1 MSKPY
6 RLPQV
11 EEQTVLD
18 ELEIRLVSPEDYP
31 RFQSLLRR
39 HHYLQ
44 GIKPVGERLYYV
56 ARWRGQWLALLVF
69 CAAARHLR
77 HRDQWIGWT
86 EAQRRKRLSLVAN
99 NARFLILPHCH
110 FPNLATRFMG
120 LALERL
126 PQDWQARY
134 GHPVWLAESFVDT
147 QLFRGTAYKASGW
160 SQLGPTQGYGRCQQD
175 YYVKHDRP
183 KALFVKELKRNARRS
198 LCAEHLPVG
207 LATVVESK
215 IAPRPT
221 MRVGELRSLR
231 EHFGCVPDFR
241 GRIECYPLSGVL
253 AMVACAHLC
262 GAPRGHRDL
271 KAFARRFTQ
280 AQLVALG
287 VRRDPKTG
295 RYPSPS
301 KATFGRVL
309 RAVDPLRGEEALLA
323 WQTQVRGPAP
333 LEDLLAADGKALRH
347 ARGAPIVT
355 LTHPAS
361 QYYRG
366 SQLVERKS
374 NEIPAVRQLLARVD
388 VTGCL
393 IGVDALHP
401 QQESAR
407 QIVQEAGADYLLTV
421 KANQKELRQTL
432 AQRLPSPEQLFF
444 PPQPLPPNWAHAG
457 PEKNRNRTEIRTL
470 CAEPISPEQACFP
483 AAAQSAIILR
493 QGLGET
499 ADHEYLLS
507 SREPARLTARQW
519 EQLQRAYWGVEAGLH
534 QRLDVSADEDR
545 SRVRHRNAVWILAMF
560 RRLGVSLFMHWR
572 GQAPKRAK
580 ATLPDFHEE
589 MGLENQRRA
598 FALCNSKTSRALE
611 AS

>member
-11 EEQTVLD
+11 EEQIVLD
-18 ELEIRLVSPEDYP
+18 ELEIQVVGPEGLP

-56 ARWRGQWLALLVF
+56 AVWRGQWLALLVF

-86 EAQRRKRLSLVAN
+86 EVQRRKRLSLVAN

-120 LALERL
+120 LTLERL

-160 SQLGPTQGYGRCQQD
+160 SELGPTQGYGRCQQD

-198 LCAEHLPVG
+198 LCVEHLPAA
-207 LATVVESK
+207 LAVVVESK

-221 MRVGELRSLR
+221 LQAGQLRSLR
-231 EHFGCVPDFR
+231 EHFASVPDFR
-241 GRIECYPLSGVL
+241 GRVESYPLSSVL

-280 AQLVALG
+280 AQLRALG
-287 VRRDPKTG
+287 VRRNPKTG

-309 RAVDPLRGEEALLA
+309 RAVDPLRVEAALLD
-323 WQTQVRGPAP
+323 WQRQVRGPAP
-333 LEDLLAADGKALRH
+333 KGDLLAADGKALRH
-347 ARGAPIVT
+347 AQGAQVVT

-366 SQLVERKS
+366 SQLVEAKS
-374 NEIPAVRQLLARVD
+374 NEIPAVRQLLERVE

-393 IGVDALHP
+393 VGVDALHT
-401 QQESAR
+401 QQDTGR
-407 QIVQEAGADYLLTV
+407 QIVQEAGGDYLLTV

-432 AQRLPSPEQLFF
+432 AKRLPAPEQLF
-444 PPQPLPPNWAHAG
+444 PPSTPLTAQLGAHRTGEESGSAGNPHPLHRAHQPGASLFSSRSSERDH
-457 PEKNRNRTEIRTL
+457 
-470 CAEPISPEQACFP
+470 P
-483 AAAQSAIILR
+483 AA
-493 QGLGET
+493 GLG
-499 ADHEYLLS
+499 
-507 SREPARLTARQW
+507 RQ
-519 EQLQRAYWGVEAGLH
+519 A
-534 QRLDVSADEDR
+534 
-545 SRVRHRNAVWILAMF
+545 
-560 RRLGVSLFMHWR
+560 
-572 GQAPKRAK
+572 
-580 ATLPDFHEE
+580 
-589 MGLENQRRA
+589 
-598 FALCNSKTSRALE
+598 
-611 AS
+611 

>member
-11 EEQTVLD
+11 GEQVILEELQVQ
-18 ELEIRLVSPEDYP
+18 LVSQEDHP

-44 GIKPVGERLYYV
+44 GIKPVGERLYYAAV
-56 ARWRGQWLALLVF
+56 WRGQWLALLVF

-77 HRDQWIGWT
+77 HRDRWIGWT
-86 EAQRRKRLSLVAN
+86 EAQRRKRLSLVTN
-99 NARFLILPHCH
+99 NARFLILPQCH
-110 FPNLATRFMG
+110 YPNLATRVMG
-120 LALERL
+120 LTLARL

-160 SQLGPTQGYGRCQQD
+160 SELGSTQGYGRCPQD

-183 KALFVKELKRNARRS
+183 KALFVKELKPNARRS
-198 LCAEHLPVG
+198 LCVEHLPVE
-207 LATVVESK
+207 LAAVVESK
-215 IAPRPT
+215 VAPRPT
-221 MRVGELRSLR
+221 MRVGQLRSLR
-231 EHFGCVPDFR
+231 EYFAGVPDFR
-241 GRIECYPLSGVL
+241 GRVESYPLSSVL

-280 AQLVALG
+280 AQLCALG
-287 VRRDPKTG
+287 VRRDRKTA

-309 RAVDPLRGEEALLA
+309 RAVDPLRVEAALLD

-333 LEDLLAADGKALRH
+333 KQDLLAADGKALRH
-347 ARGAPIVT
+347 AQGAQVAT

-366 SQLVERKS
+366 SQLVETKS
-374 NEIPAVRQLLARVD
+374 NEIPAVRQLLDRVD

-393 IGVDALHP
+393 VGIDALHT
-401 QQESAR
+401 QQDTGR
-407 QIVQEAGADYLLTV
+407 QIVQEAGGDYLLTV

-432 AQRLPSPEQLFF
+432 AQRLPAPEQLF
-444 PPQPLPPNWAHAG
+444 
-457 PEKNRNRTEIRTL
+457 
-470 CAEPISPEQACFP
+470 SPSTTP
-483 AAAQSAIILR
+483 AAPLGALR
-493 QGLGET
+493 
-499 ADHEYLLS
+499 A
-507 SREPARLTARQW
+507 A
-519 EQLQRAYWGVEAGLH
+519 
-534 QRLDVSADEDR
+534 
-545 SRVRHRNAVWILAMF
+545 
-560 RRLGVSLFMHWR
+560 
-572 GQAPKRAK
+572 
-580 ATLPDFHEE
+580 EE
-589 MGLENQRRA
+589 SG
-598 FALCNSKTSRALE
+598 SD
-611 AS
+611 

>member
-11 EEQTVLD
+11 EEQIVLD
-18 ELEIRLVSPEDYP
+18 ELQVQVLGPEDQP

-56 ARWRGQWLALLVF
+56 AVWRGQWLALLVF
-69 CAAARHLR
+69 CAAAKHLR
-77 HRDQWIGWT
+77 HREQWVGWT
-86 EAQRRKRLSLVAN
+86 EAQRRRRLGLVTN
-99 NARFLILPHCH
+99 NARFLVLPHCH
-110 FPNLATRFMG
+110 YPNLATRVMG
-120 LALERL
+120 LCLARL

-134 GHPVWLAESFVDT
+134 AHPVWLAESFVDM

-160 SQLGPTQGYGRCQQD
+160 TELGPTQGYGRCQQD

-183 KALFVKELKRNARRS
+183 KALFVKELKQNARRS
-198 LCAEHLPVG
+198 LCVEHLPRA
-207 LATVVESK
+207 LAAVVESK

-221 MRVGELRSLR
+221 LWVGELRSLR
-231 EHFGCVPDFR
+231 EHFASVPDFR
-241 GRIECYPLSGVL
+241 GRVESYPLSSAL

-280 AQLVALG
+280 AQLCGLG
-287 VRRDPKTG
+287 VRRNPKTG

-309 RAVDPLRGEEALLA
+309 RAVDPLRVEAALLD

-333 LEDLLAADGKALRH
+333 KEELLAADGKALRH
-347 ARGAPIVT
+347 AQGAQVVT

-366 SQLVERKS
+366 SQLVETKS
-374 NEIPAVRQLLARVD
+374 NEIPAVRQLLERVE

-393 IGVDALHP
+393 VGIDALHT
-401 QQESAR
+401 QQDTGR
-407 QIVQEAGADYLLTV
+407 QIVQEAGADFLLTV

-432 AQRLPSPEQLFF
+432 AQRLPAPEQLFS
-444 PPQPLPPNWAHAG
+444 PATTLAAPLGAHRAG
-457 PEKNRNRTEIRTL
+457 
-470 CAEPISPEQACFP
+470 
-483 AAAQSAIILR
+483 
-493 QGLGET
+493 
-499 ADHEYLLS
+499 
-507 SREPARLTARQW
+507 
-519 EQLQRAYWGVEAGLH
+519 
-534 QRLDVSADEDR
+534 
-545 SRVRHRNAVWILAMF
+545 
-560 RRLGVSLFMHWR
+560 
-572 GQAPKRAK
+572 
-580 ATLPDFHEE
+580 EE
-589 MGLENQRRA
+589 SG
-598 FALCNSKTSRALE
+598 SD
-611 AS
+611 

>member
-18 ELEIRLVSPEDYP
+18 ELEIQVVGPEDYP

-77 HRDQWIGWT
+77 HRDQWIGWP
-86 EAQRRKRLSLVAN
+86 EAQRRKRLSLVTN
-99 NARFLILPHCH
+99 NARFLILPQWHL
-110 FPNLATRFMG
+110 PNLATRVMG
-120 LALERL
+120 LILARL

-147 QLFRGTAYKASGW
+147 QLFRGTAYQASGW
-160 SQLGPTQGYGRCQQD
+160 RELGPTQGYGRCQQD

-183 KALFVKELKRNARRS
+183 KALWVKELKPNARRS
-198 LCAEHLPVG
+198 LCAEHLP
-207 LATVVESK
+207 AAWARVVESQ
-215 IAPRPT
+215 APPRPT
-221 MRVGELRSLR
+221 LRAGELRSLR
-231 EHFGCVPDFR
+231 EHFARVPDFR
-241 GRIECYPLSGVL
+241 GRIECYPLSGLL
-253 AMVACAHLC
+253 AMVGCAHLC

-280 AQLVALG
+280 GQLAALG

-309 RAVDPLRGEEALLA
+309 RAVDPLRVEEALLA
-323 WQTQVRGPAP
+323 WQTQVRGPSP
-333 LEDLLAADGKALRH
+333 QGDLLAADGKALRH
-347 ARGAPIVT
+347 AQGAQIVT

-366 SQLVERKS
+366 SQLVEHKS

-393 IGVDALHP
+393 IGVDALHT
-401 QQESAR
+401 QQDTAR
-407 QIVQEAGADYLLTV
+407 QIVLEAGADYLLTV

-432 AQRLPSPEQLFF
+432 AQRLPPPEQLF
-444 PPQPLPPNWAHAG
+444 
-457 PEKNRNRTEIRTL
+457 
-470 CAEPISPEQACFP
+470 SPAP
-483 AAAQSAIILR
+483 TAAA
-493 QGLGET
+493 
-499 ADHEYLLS
+499 
-507 SREPARLTARQW
+507 
-519 EQLQRAYWGVEAGLH
+519 
-534 QRLDVSADEDR
+534 
-545 SRVRHRNAVWILAMF
+545 
-560 RRLGVSLFMHWR
+560 
-572 GQAPKRAK
+572 
-580 ATLPDFHEE
+580 
-589 MGLENQRRA
+589 
-598 FALCNSKTSRALE
+598 
-611 AS
+611 

>member
-1 MSKPY
+1 
-6 RLPQV
+6 
-11 EEQTVLD
+11 
-18 ELEIRLVSPEDYP
+18 
-31 RFQSLLRR
+31 
-39 HHYLQ
+39 
-44 GIKPVGERLYYV
+44 
-56 ARWRGQWLALLVF
+56 
-69 CAAARHLR
+69 
-77 HRDQWIGWT
+77 
-86 EAQRRKRLSLVAN
+86 
-99 NARFLILPHCH
+99 
-110 FPNLATRFMG
+110 
-120 LALERL
+120 
-126 PQDWQARY
+126 
-134 GHPVWLAESFVDT
+134 
-147 QLFRGTAYKASGW
+147 
-160 SQLGPTQGYGRCQQD
+160 
-175 YYVKHDRP
+175 
-183 KALFVKELKRNARRS
+183 
-198 LCAEHLPVG
+198 
-207 LATVVESK
+207 
-215 IAPRPT
+215 

-287 VRRDPKTG
+287 VGRDPKTG

-355 LTHPAS
+355 LTPPAS

-388 VTGCL
+388 VTGCR
-393 IGVDALHP
+393 IGVDALHT

-407 QIVQEAGADYLLTV
+407 QIVQEAGADYWLTV

-444 PPQPLPPNWAHAG
+444 PPQPLPANWAHAG

-499 ADHEYLLS
+499 ADHEYLLT
-507 SREPARLTARQW
+507 SREPARLTAQQW
-519 EQLQRAYWGVEAGLH
+519 EQLQRNYWGVEAGLH

-545 SRVRHRNAVWILAMF
+545 SRVRHRNAAWILAMF

-572 GQAPKRAK
+572 GQAPKRTK

>member
-6 RLPQV
+6 CLPQV

-18 ELEIRLVSPEDYP
+18 ELQVRVIGPEDHP

-56 ARWRGQWLALLVF
+56 AVWREQWLALLVF

-86 EAQRRKRLSLVAN
+86 EAQRRKRLGLVTN

-110 FPNLATRFMG
+110 FPNLATRVMG
-120 LALERL
+120 LSLARL
-126 PQDWQARY
+126 PQDWQVRY
-134 GHPVWLAESFVDT
+134 GHPVWLAESFVDA

-160 SQLGPTQGYGRCQQD
+160 SQLGLTQGYGRCQQD

-183 KALFVKELKRNARRS
+183 KALFVKELKRNARRG
-198 LCAEHLPVG
+198 LCAEHLPPALV
-207 LATVVESK
+207 AVVESQVP
-215 IAPRPT
+215 PRPT
-221 MRVGELRSLR
+221 LRVGELHSLR
-231 EHFGCVPDFR
+231 EHFASVPDFR
-241 GRIECYPLSGVL
+241 GRIECYPLSSAL

-280 AQLVALG
+280 AQLCALG
-287 VRRDPKTG
+287 VRRNPKTG

-309 RAVDPLRGEEALLA
+309 SAIDPLRLEAALLD

-333 LEDLLAADGKALRH
+333 KEDLLAADGKALRH
-347 ARGAPIVT
+347 AQGAQVVT

-366 SQLVERKS
+366 SQLVESKS

-388 VTGCL
+388 VAGGL
-393 IGVDALHP
+393 IGIDALHT
-401 QQESAR
+401 QQETAR
-407 QIVQEAGADYLLTV
+407 QIVQEAGGDYLLTV

-432 AQRLPSPEQLFF
+432 AQRLPPPEQLF
-444 PPQPLPPNWAHAG
+444 
-457 PEKNRNRTEIRTL
+457 
-470 CAEPISPEQACFP
+470 SPSP
-483 AAAQSAIILR
+483 TAA
-493 QGLGET
+493 
-499 ADHEYLLS
+499 
-507 SREPARLTARQW
+507 
-519 EQLQRAYWGVEAGLH
+519 V
-534 QRLDVSADEDR
+534 
-545 SRVRHRNAVWILAMF
+545 
-560 RRLGVSLFMHWR
+560 
-572 GQAPKRAK
+572 
-580 ATLPDFHEE
+580 
-589 MGLENQRRA
+589 
-598 FALCNSKTSRALE
+598 
-611 AS
+611 

>member
-6 RLPQV
+6 CLPQV
-11 EEQTVLD
+11 EEQIVLE
-18 ELEIRLVSPEDYP
+18 ELQVLLVSPEDHP

-56 ARWRGQWLALLVF
+56 AVWRGQWLALLVF

-77 HRDQWIGWT
+77 HRDQWIGWS
-86 EAQRRKRLSLVAN
+86 EAQRRQRLSLVAN

-110 FPNLATRFMG
+110 YPNLASRVMG
-120 LALERL
+120 LTLERL
-126 PQDWQARY
+126 PQDWEARY

-183 KALFVKELKRNARRS
+183 KALFVKELKKNARRS
-198 LCAEHLPVG
+198 LCVEHLPAA
-207 LATVVESK
+207 LAAVVESRM
-215 IAPRPT
+215 APRPT
-221 MRVGELRSLR
+221 LRAGELRSLR
-231 EHFGCVPDFR
+231 EHFASVPDFR
-241 GRIECYPLSGVL
+241 GRVESYPLSSAL

-280 AQLVALG
+280 AQLRALG
-287 VRRDPKTG
+287 VRRNPKTG

-309 RAVDPLRGEEALLA
+309 RAVDPLRVEAALLD
-323 WQTQVRGPAP
+323 WQTQVRGKAP
-333 LEDLLAADGKALRH
+333 QEDLLAADGKALRH
-347 ARGAPIVT
+347 AQGAQVVT

-366 SQLVERKS
+366 SQLVETKS
-374 NEIPAVRQLLARVD
+374 NEIPAVRQLLQRAE

-393 IGVDALHP
+393 IGLDALHT
-401 QQESAR
+401 QQDTGR
-407 QIVQEAGADYLLTV
+407 QIVQEAGGDYLLTV

-432 AQRLPSPEQLFF
+432 AKRLPAPEQLFS
-444 PPQPLPPNWAHAG
+444 PSTPLAAPLGAHRAG
-457 PEKNRNRTEIRTL
+457 E
-470 CAEPISPEQACFP
+470 EPG
-483 AAAQSAIILR
+483 SA
-493 QGLGET
+493 
-499 ADHEYLLS
+499 
-507 SREPARLTARQW
+507 
-519 EQLQRAYWGVEAGLH
+519 
-534 QRLDVSADEDR
+534 
-545 SRVRHRNAVWILAMF
+545 
-560 RRLGVSLFMHWR
+560 
-572 GQAPKRAK
+572 
-580 ATLPDFHEE
+580 
-589 MGLENQRRA
+589 
-598 FALCNSKTSRALE
+598 
-611 AS
+611 

>member
-11 EEQTVLD
+11 EEQIVLD
-18 ELEIRLVSPEDYP
+18 ELEVQLVGQQELA

-56 ARWRGQWLALLVF
+56 AVWRGQWLALLVF

-86 EAQRRKRLSLVAN
+86 EAQRRKRLSLIAN

-110 FPNLATRFMG
+110 YANLASRVMG
-120 LALERL
+120 LTLERL
-126 PQDWQARY
+126 PQDWEARY

-160 SQLGPTQGYGRCQQD
+160 SELGPTQGYGRCQQD

-183 KALFVKELKRNARRS
+183 KALFVKELKKNARRS
-198 LCAEHLPVG
+198 LCVEHLPEALTV
-207 LATVVESK
+207 VVESK
-215 IAPRPT
+215 LAPRPT
-221 MRVGELRSLR
+221 LRAQELRSLR
-231 EHFGCVPDFR
+231 EHFARVPDFR
-241 GRIECYPLSGVL
+241 GRVESYPLSGAL

-280 AQLVALG
+280 AQLRALG
-287 VRRDPKTG
+287 VRRNPKTR

-309 RAVDPLRGEEALLA
+309 RAVDPLRVEAALLD
-323 WQTQVRGPAP
+323 WQTQVRGKAP
-333 LEDLLAADGKALRH
+333 QEDLLAADGKALRH
-347 ARGAPIVT
+347 AQGAQVVT

-366 SQLVERKS
+366 SQLVETKS
-374 NEIPAVRQLLARVD
+374 NEIPAVRQLLERVD

-393 IGVDALHP
+393 VGVDALHT
-401 QQESAR
+401 QQDTGR
-407 QIVQEAGADYLLTV
+407 QIVQDAGGDYLLTV

-432 AQRLPSPEQLFF
+432 AKRLPAPEQLFS
-444 PPQPLPPNWAHAG
+444 PSTPLAAPLGAPRAG
-457 PEKNRNRTEIRTL
+457 EE
-470 CAEPISPEQACFP
+470 SG
-483 AAAQSAIILR
+483 SA
-493 QGLGET
+493 
-499 ADHEYLLS
+499 
-507 SREPARLTARQW
+507 
-519 EQLQRAYWGVEAGLH
+519 
-534 QRLDVSADEDR
+534 
-545 SRVRHRNAVWILAMF
+545 
-560 RRLGVSLFMHWR
+560 
-572 GQAPKRAK
+572 
-580 ATLPDFHEE
+580 
-589 MGLENQRRA
+589 
-598 FALCNSKTSRALE
+598 
-611 AS
+611 

>member
-11 EEQTVLD
+11 EEQVVLE
-18 ELEIRLVSPEDYP
+18 ELQVRLVSQEEFA

-56 ARWRGQWLALLVF
+56 AVWRGQWLALLVF

-77 HRDQWIGWT
+77 HRDQWIGWG
-86 EAQRRKRLSLVAN
+86 EAQRRQRLSLVAN

-110 FPNLATRFMG
+110 YPNLASRVMG
-120 LALERL
+120 LTLERL
-126 PQDWQARY
+126 PQDWEARY

-160 SQLGPTQGYGRCQQD
+160 SELGPTQGYGRCQQD

-183 KALFVKELKRNARRS
+183 KALFVKELKKNALRS
-198 LCAEHLPVG
+198 LCVERLPAA
-207 LATVVESK
+207 LAAVVESQ

-221 MRVGELRSLR
+221 LRAGELRSLR
-231 EHFGCVPDFR
+231 EHFASVPDFR
-241 GRIECYPLSGVL
+241 GRVESYPLSGAL

-280 AQLVALG
+280 AQLRALG
-287 VRRDPKTG
+287 VRRNPKTG

-309 RAVDPLRGEEALLA
+309 RAVDPLRVEAALLD
-323 WQTQVRGPAP
+323 WQTQVRGKAP
-333 LEDLLAADGKALRH
+333 KEDLLAADGKALRH
-347 ARGAPIVT
+347 AQGAQVVT

-366 SQLVERKS
+366 SQLVETKS
-374 NEIPAVRQLLARVD
+374 NEIPAVRQLLQRVD

-393 IGVDALHP
+393 IGLDALHT
-401 QQESAR
+401 QQDTGR
-407 QIVQEAGADYLLTV
+407 QIVQEAGGDYLLTV

-432 AQRLPSPEQLFF
+432 AKRLPAPEQLFS
-444 PPQPLPPNWAHAG
+444 PSTPLAAPLGAHRAG
-457 PEKNRNRTEIRTL
+457 E
-470 CAEPISPEQACFP
+470 EPG
-483 AAAQSAIILR
+483 SA
-493 QGLGET
+493 
-499 ADHEYLLS
+499 
-507 SREPARLTARQW
+507 
-519 EQLQRAYWGVEAGLH
+519 
-534 QRLDVSADEDR
+534 
-545 SRVRHRNAVWILAMF
+545 
-560 RRLGVSLFMHWR
+560 
-572 GQAPKRAK
+572 
-580 ATLPDFHEE
+580 
-589 MGLENQRRA
+589 
-598 FALCNSKTSRALE
+598 
-611 AS
+611 

>member
-1 MSKPY
+1 MGA
-6 RLPQV
+6 
-11 EEQTVLD
+11 T
-18 ELEIRLVSPEDYP
+18 
-31 RFQSLLRR
+31 RR
-39 HHYLQ
+39 HSEVGKACPLNPTDSAGHVA
-44 GIKPVGERLYYV
+44 KPSAEEPY
-56 ARWRGQWLALLVF
+56 ARIGLVRVCGGAGGQPPALPG
-69 CAAARHLR
+69 A
-77 HRDQWIGWT
+77 
-86 EAQRRKRLSLVAN
+86 
-99 NARFLILPHCH
+99 
-110 FPNLATRFMG
+110 
-120 LALERL
+120 
-126 PQDWQARY
+126 QDWQARY

-198 LCAEHLPVG
+198 LCAEHLPAG
-207 LATVVESK
+207 LAAVVESK

-231 EHFGCVPDFR
+231 EHFACVPDFR

-280 AQLVALG
+280 AQLAALG

-309 RAVDPLRGEEALLA
+309 RAVDPLRVEEALLA

-333 LEDLLAADGKALRH
+333 QADLLAADGKALRH
-347 ARGAPIVT
+347 ARGAQIVT

-393 IGVDALHP
+393 IGVDALHT
-401 QQESAR
+401 QQDSAR

-444 PPQPLPPNWAHAG
+444 S
-457 PEKNRNRTEIRTL
+457 
-470 CAEPISPEQACFP
+470 SPT
-483 AAAQSAIILR
+483 AAA
-493 QGLGET
+493 
-499 ADHEYLLS
+499 
-507 SREPARLTARQW
+507 
-519 EQLQRAYWGVEAGLH
+519 
-534 QRLDVSADEDR
+534 
-545 SRVRHRNAVWILAMF
+545 
-560 RRLGVSLFMHWR
+560 
-572 GQAPKRAK
+572 
-580 ATLPDFHEE
+580 
-589 MGLENQRRA
+589 
-598 FALCNSKTSRALE
+598 
-611 AS
+611 